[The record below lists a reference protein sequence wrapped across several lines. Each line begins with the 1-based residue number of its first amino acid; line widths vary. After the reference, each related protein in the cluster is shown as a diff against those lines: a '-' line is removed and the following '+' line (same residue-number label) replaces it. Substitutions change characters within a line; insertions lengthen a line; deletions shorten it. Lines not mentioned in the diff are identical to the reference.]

1 MEMKPGQQVSFT
13 NDEKNFYIKSNELEK
28 PAEWREGIIRFYDE
42 DLNSIAHRLERNF
55 MTRIF
60 IADEEAG
67 KLRFTASFDTEP
79 LDKILKLLR
88 EAHEFKI
95 EQTTNGVIIKSSKN
109 NI

>member
-1 MEMKPGQQVSFT
+1 MVMKPGQKVSFT
-13 NDEKNFYIKSNELEK
+13 NKERNFHIKSNELEK

-42 DLNSIAHRLERNF
+42 DLNSIALRLERNF

-60 IADEEAG
+60 IADEQAG

-79 LDKILKLLR
+79 LEQILKLLR
-88 EAHEFKI
+88 EAHEFTFEK
-95 EQTTNGVIIKSSKN
+95 TTNGIIIKSSKN